1 MAVPPYAPAIRDAIA
16 RGDLREM
23 KSLLSQA
30 RQLQRAQGDL
40 PAAIERLEK
49 AIGKLSKSKPAQRRS

>member
-1 MAVPPYAPAIRDAIA
+1 MSIPPYAPAIRDAIA

-30 RQLQRAQGDL
+30 QQLQRAQGDL
-40 PAAIERLEK
+40 PAAMARLEK
-49 AIGKLSKSKPAQRRS
+49 AIGKLSKKPTQRRS